1 MRTWE
6 VTLSVIGNIKIQR
19 RFSFQFEKELQLG
32 NVFNSDLTFSNI
44 KYGVEIRTTVRTQNR
59 ENAQKVA
66 SLFIGKMLDVLALR
80 LNMPIEVY
88 INEKIENIKRDDVKA
103 MIYQN
108 EFEQCFRD
116 SRSLNLN
123 TDYRTYLR
131 GLNWFRKGL
140 YTNDPIDKFF
150 AFWNS
155 ISIVGQKYFRP
166 GEGTTGR
173 GSINQ
178 ICNCFEQIWGTS
190 DNWNLIDG
198 DPTWINRNNSL
209 RNDIAHG
216 TFQIEIESVNDVIS
230 RIDKV
235 QEVAH
240 EFLRQWANTKV
251 LIIENDY

>member
-6 VTLSVIGNIKIQR
+6 VTLSVIGNIRIQR
-19 RFSFQFEKELQLG
+19 KFSFQFEKELHLG
-32 NVFNSDLTFSNI
+32 NVFNSDLTLSNI
-44 KYGVEIRTTVRTQNR
+44 KHGIEIQTTVRTQNR

-80 LNMPIEVY
+80 LNMPVEVY
-88 INEKIENIKRDDVKA
+88 INEKIENIKTDDVKA
-103 MIYQN
+103 MVTQQ

-116 SRSLNLN
+116 SRSLNLDIN
-123 TDYRTYLR
+123 YRTFLR

-140 YTNDPIDKFF
+140 YTSDPIDKFF

-166 GEGTTGR
+166 GDRTTGA

-178 ICNCFEQIWGTS
+178 ICDCFEQLWGAS
-190 DNWNLIDG
+190 ENWTLINR
-198 DPTWINRNNSL
+198 DPLWVNRNNEL

-216 TFQIEIESVNDVIS
+216 TFQIEIESINDVIS
-230 RIDKV
+230 RIDKL

-240 EFLRQWANTKV
+240 EFLRQWANER
-251 LIIENDY
+251 IEIMENDY